1 MADLIL
7 KPSSGSGNKVRIQD
21 QTGSDNLIIDAD
33 ASMTGVKPHIIP
45 GVLYPSYVAS
55 GTSNKLLDG
64 STSHSGAFGTEQSD
78 GRKYYYTNIAGSKS
92 IKDPRIGAH
101 FGSQRHKFK
110 SLQLLEQETAT
121 HGSYI
126 SSIDGREWAR
136 TISSVSTEPS
146 VQNDA
151 SGVGLV
157 FDPATANEWIEITGY
172 FNQSNLLA
180 VIWSNSSQDVNIYI
194 DGTDTGNDANVDATV
209 NNPLGSRFVDSCS
222 VVNMNLGSISLGIHT
237 LKIGGTTT
245 YWYPSG

>member
-78 GRKYYYTNIAGSKS
+78 GRKYYYTNINGSKP

-101 FGSQRHKFK
+101 FGSQRHKTK
-110 SLQLLEQETAT
+110 TLLLLEQETAT
-121 HGSYI
+121 HGGNIY
-126 SSIDGREWAR
+126 SIDGREWMRAY
-136 TISSVSTEPS
+136 STGGGI
-146 VQNDA
+146 A
-151 SGVGLV
+151 SRNWSTGHLL
-157 FDPATANEWIEITGY
+157 EWSTDCTGCYIEIVGY
-172 FNQSNLLA
+172 FNDINFL
-180 VIWSNSSQDVNIYI
+180 VV
-194 DGTDTGNDANVDATV
+194 TDTNRVDDID
-209 NNPLGSRFVDSCS
+209 F
-222 VVNMNLGSISLGIHT
+222 
-237 LKIGGTTT
+237 KIC
-245 YWYPSG
+245 